1 MTVSSYPAYALTRLR
16 SCSNTPTSASVVF
29 ELAQYAHVQFSTP
42 TRQYAAPANHSARV
56 APRASTSSLAR
67 VVALAR
73 ATDVPVAVAIAR
85 ASPRP
90 TIAAHAHARTTR
102 DSRARRAARP
112 GARARIASSRAAR
125 DSAARATV
133 DRTRARA
140 MATSHRDYHDAVRAA
155 LEDALALRSAP
166 SKKMDGRNRAEVE
179 YADAPSV
186 LMPSVEIA
194 RGSAEDGAC
203 LIERAVNSA
212 RVSVRVR
219 QCDELEEI
227 LARAFCKSLGRR
239 ADAFEVLRRAP
250 VEGYDVSF
258 LVLLEHVERMEAK
271 GLVDFVVTFMEDVD
285 KEISEQKLSVS
296 SRGRTVAAA
305 YLKQFV

>member
-1 MTVSSYPAYALTRLR
+1 
-16 SCSNTPTSASVVF
+16 
-29 ELAQYAHVQFSTP
+29 
-42 TRQYAAPANHSARV
+42 
-56 APRASTSSLAR
+56 
-67 VVALAR
+67 
-73 ATDVPVAVAIAR
+73 
-85 ASPRP
+85 
-90 TIAAHAHARTTR
+90 
-102 DSRARRAARP
+102 
-112 GARARIASSRAAR
+112 
-125 DSAARATV
+125 
-133 DRTRARA
+133 

-155 LEDALALRSAP
+155 LESAFALRSAP
-166 SKKMDGRNRAEVE
+166 SKKMSGENRAEVE
-179 YADAPSV
+179 YADAPSL
-186 LMPSVEIA
+186 LMPSAEIT
-194 RGSAEDGAC
+194 RGCAEDGAC

-227 LARAFCKSLGRR
+227 LARALCKSLGRR

-258 LVLLEHVERMEAK
+258 LVLLAHAERMEAK

-305 YLKQFV
+305 YLKQFA